1 MKSARRAA
9 CLTLVRQSRTMSIH
23 RDFQGH
29 IAAQLLKRG
38 DVRIIDMKEDLLVM
52 KNGKMMMKRGSR
64 IRPMKEDM
72 AIFDGMRVMIDGTVI
87 MTDGIARTMMEGE
100 AITMDGRMT
109 DIEKLEARETK
120 DEPS

>member
-1 MKSARRAA
+1 
-9 CLTLVRQSRTMSIH
+9 MSIH

-29 IAAQLLKRG
+29 TAVQLLKRN
-38 DVRIIDMKEDLLVM
+38 DVRIMDMKEDLLVM

-72 AIFDGMRVMIDGTVI
+72 AIFDGMRVMMDGTVI
-87 MTDGIARTMMEGE
+87 MTDGIARTMMEGD

-109 DIEKLEARETK
+109 DMEKLEARETK
-120 DEPS
+120 SEPL

>member
-1 MKSARRAA
+1 
-9 CLTLVRQSRTMSIH
+9 MSIH
-23 RDFQGH
+23 HDFQGP

-72 AIFDGMRVMIDGTVI
+72 AIFDGMRVMMDGTVI
-87 MTDGIARTMMEGE
+87 MTDGNSRTMMEGD